1 MSVLQQQSTS
11 AAFHLS
17 MLDVPAAVTESRQ
30 SALAKSVVQ
39 LGCAFA
45 DENVAKVNA
54 NAISM
59 ILGIERPRPFRSLPT
74 YALRVRK

>member
-11 AAFHLS
+11 ATFHLS
-17 MLDVPAAVTESRQ
+17 MLDVPAAVTETRH

-45 DENVAKVNA
+45 HENIAKVNA
-54 NAISM
+54 NAIAM
-59 ILGIERPRPFRSLPT
+59 ILDMERPRPFRTLPNYVT
-74 YALRVRK
+74 